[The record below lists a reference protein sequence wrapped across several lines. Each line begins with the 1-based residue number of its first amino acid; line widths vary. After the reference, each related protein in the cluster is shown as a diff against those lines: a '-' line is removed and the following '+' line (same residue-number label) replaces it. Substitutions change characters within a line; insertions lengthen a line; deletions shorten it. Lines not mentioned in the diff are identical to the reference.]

1 MQDAGRYRAKAR
13 EMRERAE
20 SAHDPI
26 AYQELLSLGEQYD
39 ELARQ
44 AELRASDKP
53 ASPAA
58 K

>member
-13 EMRERAE
+13 EMRERAK

-26 AYQELLSLGEQYD
+26 AYQELLSLADQYD
-39 ELARQ
+39 ALARQ
-44 AELRASDKP
+44 SRTARQRQTGKP
-53 ASPAA
+53 